1 MKSTSNMSK
10 LKVLYHSDNSLAK
23 TGFGRVSKAL
33 LTYLYKTGKYDIY
46 HYCCGTHEGHPDLIR
61 TPWKSL
67 GVLPN
72 NQKEVN
78 ELNKDPQV
86 ARQASYGSHLIDK
99 TIKEIKPDVYIGTQD
114 IWGIDYCIDKPWF
127 KKITSVLWTTLDSLP
142 ILPSAIEA
150 AKRIDNF
157 WVWSSFAEKEL
168 HSLGYNKVKTTH
180 GPIES
185 DPFFK

>member
-78 ELNKDPQV
+78 ELNEQE
-86 ARQASYGSHLIDK
+86 
-99 TIKEIKPDVYIGTQD
+99 T
-114 IWGIDYCIDKPWF
+114 
-127 KKITSVLWTTLDSLP
+127 
-142 ILPSAIEA
+142 
-150 AKRIDNF
+150 
-157 WVWSSFAEKEL
+157 
-168 HSLGYNKVKTTH
+168 
-180 GPIES
+180 
-185 DPFFK
+185 